1 MFGIDRRAASVTWTA
16 ALVILLLFIVYT
28 IRGTLFV
35 FTISLLL
42 AYLLYPLVDRLE
54 HVLPSRSRTPAVA
67 LVFLS
72 VVLLMVILTA
82 EIGSQVLDQANSLAL
97 RAPEFVEKIRT
108 PSLPGVGAPNAGS
121 MRQTVLTAVEGQVRQ
136 HYNELAALFP
146 RATLAVLSASTNL
159 IFLVIVPILSFF
171 LLKDG
176 RLIRD
181 ELLTEVRRGA
191 SRQMI
196 EELLA
201 DIHALLLQFMRA
213 LFLLGLA
220 TFTVFSVV
228 FSLMGVPYALLLAS
242 IAFPLEFIPIVGP
255 LTAAVIILITVT
267 ITGYPHVLWV
277 LSFLAAYRLFQDYVL
292 SPHLMSAGVE
302 LHPLLV
308 LFGVFAGGELG
319 GIAGTFLSVPILA
332 LSRILYRIIRRASVA
347 VTA

>member
-1 MFGIDRRAASVTWTA
+1 MFGIDKRAASVTWTA
-16 ALVILLLFIVYT
+16 ALVILLLIIVYT

-54 HVLPSRSRTPAVA
+54 RALPSRSRTPAVA
-67 LVFLS
+67 LVFLT
-72 VVLLMVILTA
+72 VVVVAVIVGA
-82 EIGSQVLDQANSLAL
+82 EIGSQVLEQANSLAQ
-97 RAPEFVEKIRT
+97 RAPEFVEKIRA
-108 PSLPGVGAPNAGS
+108 PSLPGVNPEAGS
-121 MRQTVLTAVEGQVRQ
+121 MRQTVLTAVEVQVRQ

-181 ELLTEVRRGA
+181 ELLTEIRRGS
-191 SRQMI
+191 SRQMM

-277 LSFLAAYRLFQDYVL
+277 LGFLAAYRLFQDYVL

-332 LSRILYRIIRRASVA
+332 LSRILYRIIRRAAVVA
-347 VTA
+347 TA